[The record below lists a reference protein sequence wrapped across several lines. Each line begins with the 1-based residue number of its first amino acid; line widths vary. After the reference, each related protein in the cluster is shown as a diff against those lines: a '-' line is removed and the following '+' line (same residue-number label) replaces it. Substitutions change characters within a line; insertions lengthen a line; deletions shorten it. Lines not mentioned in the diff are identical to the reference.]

1 MRKGKFDHVGFGI
14 AGGLLGALIGFT
26 LFGLGF
32 SWFNEINFS
41 EFVQDVFL
49 GSALQDFQSRII
61 SFSML
66 FDVILFFFLI
76 RKGYEEFCKGLIVVL
91 VISVAVIAWLY

>member
-1 MRKGKFDHVGFGI
+1 MRKGKFDHAGFGI
-14 AGGLLGALIGFT
+14 LGGILGAFSGFV
-26 LFGLGF
+26 LFGVGF
-32 SWFNEINFS
+32 SWFNDILFI

-49 GSALQDFQSRII
+49 GSALQDFQSRIL

-66 FDVILFFFLI
+66 FDVLLFFILV
-76 RKGYEEFCKGLIVVL
+76 RKGYEEFCKGLIIVL